1 MQKKFVTNLAFLLT
15 INLLIKPFW
24 ILGIDRAVQN
34 TVGAHDYGSYS
45 ALFNFSF
52 LFNILLDLG
61 ITNYNN
67 RNIARN
73 NQLLQKHVS
82 GIIVLRL
89 LLAFIFFLISFTAGW
104 LLGYSAA
111 QLAMLAV
118 LLLNQYG
125 CKKS

>member
-1 MQKKFVTNLAFLLT
+1 NLAFLLT

-34 TVGAHDYGSYS
+34 TVSAQHYGTYS

-67 RNIARN
+67 FNIARHSH
-73 NQLLQKHVS
+73 LLQKHVS

-89 LLAFIFFLISFTAGW
+89 LLSLGFFIISFTTGW
-104 LLGYSAA
+104 ILAYSAA
-111 QLAMLAV
+111 
-118 LLLNQYG
+118 
-125 CKKS
+125 

>member
-1 MQKKFVTNLAFLLT
+1 MQKKFVTNLAFLLA

-34 TVGAHDYGSYS
+34 TVGAAHYGSYA

-67 RNIARN
+67 RNIARHSH
-73 NQLLQKHVS
+73 LLQKHVS
-82 GIIVLRL
+82 GIIVMRM
-89 LLAFIFFLISFTAGW
+89 LLAVFFFIVS
-104 LLGYSAA
+104 
-111 QLAMLAV
+111 
-118 LLLNQYG
+118 
-125 CKKS
+125 